1 MEKLNLQGHETG
13 ARSFREIYFSMDN
26 TPPKKAF
33 IQKIATI
40 TKRSES
46 AVYNWI
52 SGKYRPDALAQTVI
66 AQELGIPAS
75 ELFPKEDKVCAQ

>member
-46 AVYNWI
+46 AV
-52 SGKYRPDALAQTVI
+52 G
-66 AQELGIPAS
+66 
-75 ELFPKEDKVCAQ
+75 

>member
-13 ARSFREIYFSMDN
+13 ARSFREIYFMDN

-46 AVYNWI
+46 AVRCWI
-52 SGKYRPDALAQTVI
+52 AESTNRTH
-66 AQELGIPAS
+66 
-75 ELFPKEDKVCAQ
+75 

>member
-46 AVYNWI
+46 AVRCWVATGRIGTNSNCTRTWHPCQ
-52 SGKYRPDALAQTVI
+52 RVI
-66 AQELGIPAS
+66 
-75 ELFPKEDKVCAQ
+75 PKGG

>member
-46 AVYNWI
+46 AVRCWVAGVYQPDRDI
-52 SGKYRPDALAQTVI
+52 AKSEILFLYKVAGKLRRSQL
-66 AQELGIPAS
+66 
-75 ELFPKEDKVCAQ
+75 

>member
-1 MEKLNLQGHETG
+1 MEKLNLQGHEIG

-40 TKRSES
+40 AKRPSD
-46 AVYNWI
+46 V
-52 SGKYRPDALAQTVI
+52 G
-66 AQELGIPAS
+66 
-75 ELFPKEDKVCAQ
+75 

>member
-13 ARSFREIYFSMDN
+13 ARSFRKIYFSMDN

-40 TKRSES
+40 SQCIETK
-46 AVYNWI
+46 
-52 SGKYRPDALAQTVI
+52 GK
-66 AQELGIPAS
+66 
-75 ELFPKEDKVCAQ
+75 

>member
-46 AVYNWI
+46 AVRCSSRLIMWKGSQDFVSWLCII
-52 SGKYRPDALAQTVI
+52 SLCRKRTWHSCQ
-66 AQELGIPAS
+66 
-75 ELFPKEDKVCAQ
+75 